1 MSKGSAAGA
10 HNTVALARQNALQ
23 HFRWLDGD
31 ADTWTM
37 LANAESLRAIVAGL
51 AELARADRPD
61 VILGI
66 ESRGFVLGPAVAVHL
81 GIGFIPVRKDGALFP
96 GDVVRQ
102 ETAPDYRG
110 HRRALAARRDLLLPG
125 QRVVL
130 IDDWIET
137 GSQAM
142 ASAQIVSACGAE
154 LTAIAVIIDET
165 SETSRARLPPIHAL
179 VQSHDLA

>member
-37 LANAESLRAIVAGL
+37 LANAESLRAIVAGI
-51 AELARADRPD
+51 AELVRADRPD

-81 GIGFIPVRKDGALFP
+81 GIGFIPVRKDGA
-96 GDVVRQ
+96 RCSR
-102 ETAPDYRG
+102 ETSSDKRP
-110 HRRALAARRDLLLPG
+110 RRTIAATGGPWLLAGICSSP
-125 QRVVL
+125 
-130 IDDWIET
+130 
-137 GSQAM
+137 
-142 ASAQIVSACGAE
+142 VSASC
-154 LTAIAVIIDET
+154 
-165 SETSRARLPPIHAL
+165 
-179 VQSHDLA
+179 